1 LFDDWRLLRLKN
13 CCNVLDIIILSKA
26 IWGMEWVLG
35 KRIKMGGFVADGGRD
50 WEWLKLVNKE
60 LKN

>member
-1 LFDDWRLLRLKN
+1 
-13 CCNVLDIIILSKA
+13 
-26 IWGMEWVLG
+26 MEWVLG